1 MAKHIITGTVNQKLF
16 DDKLLKV
23 VETIHR
29 VKKDGTAYTFKRVWS
44 CWFDEPQDIVVITGS
59 TDTWVEIRSEHLDAK
74 ERSYTTSSGETKST
88 IEFSLNKC
96 ELVSSQ
102 APKSDD
108 WLGDYKT
115 RQEDALTG
123 YDGDTGLPF

>member
-1 MAKHIITGTVNQKLF
+1 MSKFIIAGTVNQKLF

-29 VKKDGTAYTFKRVWS
+29 EKKDGTAYTFKRVWS
-44 CWFDEPQDIVVITGS
+44 CWFDEPQDIVVITGAN
-59 TDTWVEIRSEHLDAK
+59 DTWVEIMSEHLDAK
-74 ERSYTTSSGETKST
+74 ERSYKSSSGETKHT

-96 ELVSSQ
+96 TISSSK

-115 RQEDALTG
+115 RQEDLLAG
-123 YDGDTGLPF
+123 YDGDNGLPF